1 MEHQYEV
8 RVTTAVTIV
17 AITVMVIAAACGGS
31 DEKSGSSPRP
41 TGQTPVASAT
51 PTAAL
56 PQTYSSPGG
65 VLTFGYP
72 AGWIAQNAG
81 HWVMLATDY
90 ALLQSDPFSGQ
101 LAAGQ
106 AAIALMTP
114 YALDSLIQNQGLE
127 HTARAVAMYTAESLA
142 ETTLAEP
149 ISTMAGASP
158 ATLIRGHSALGERAL
173 LTLDLGEDLFAAL
186 IIATAPGEL
195 ELHEPS
201 LLAIAGSLAYANPR
215 LLATLR
221 GHTDDVN
228 AVAFSPDGGRIASGS
243 SDETIRLWD
252 AASGASVLTID
263 AQESGARIWVQD
275 IAYSR
280 DGTHLVSC
288 SALMAASQP
297 AGTVRLW
304 DAGTGQLVLTI
315 PSGSVSA
322 LAVNP
327 DGTLLASGSNLD
339 GTISLWDAASGDS
352 QATLTGHTDY
362 MTDVAFSPDGT
373 VLASA
378 SEDGTVRLWNTATGQ
393 PIRVLEGHGAPVQAV
408 AFTPDG
414 TAVASAG
421 EDGAVRLWNAATGDL
436 QMTLSSDTPVLTVA
450 FSADGARLAS
460 GGADGTIRL
469 WEAATGA
476 PQGVLEGHS
485 FEVWDVTFSPDGTRL
500 ASAGDDG
507 TVRIWDVTG

>member
-1 MEHQYEV
+1 MEHQHEV

-31 DEKSGSSPRP
+31 DEKSGSSPR
-41 TGQTPVASAT
+41 TQTPVASAT

-65 VLTFGYP
+65 ALTFGYP

-81 HWVMLATDY
+81 HWVMLATDHT
-90 ALLQSDPFSGQ
+90 LLQSDPFNSQ
-101 LAAGQ
+101 LATGQ
-106 AAIALMTP
+106 AAIVLMAP
-114 YALDSLIQNQGLE
+114 YALDNLIQSQGLE
-127 HTARAVAMYTAESLA
+127 HTARAVAMYTAEGLA
-142 ETTLAEP
+142 ETILAEP

-173 LTLDLGEDLFAAL
+173 LTLDLGDDLFAAL

-221 GHTDDVN
+221 GHTDDVE

-252 AASGASVLTID
+252 ATSGASVLTID
-263 AQESGARIWVQD
+263 AQETGARIWVRD

-280 DGTHLVSC
+280 DGTHLISC
-288 SALMAASQP
+288 SALMAARQP
-297 AGTVRLW
+297 AGTIRLW
-304 DAGTGQLVLTI
+304 DARTGQLMLTI
-315 PSGSVSA
+315 PSGSTA
-322 LAVNP
+322 AIAVNP
-327 DGTLLASGSNLD
+327 DGTILASGSSEED
-339 GTISLWDAASGDS
+339 GTVSLWDAASGES
-352 QATLTGHTDY
+352 QATLTDHTDY
-362 MTDVAFSPDGT
+362 ITDVAFSPDGT

-378 SEDGTVRLWNTATGQ
+378 SGDGTVRLWDTATGQ
-393 PIRVLEGHGAPVQAV
+393 PIRVLEGHGASVVAV
-408 AFTPDG
+408 AYSPDG
-414 TAVASAG
+414 TTLASGG
-421 EDGAVRLWNAATGDL
+421 EDGTVRLWNAATGDL
-436 QMTLSSDTPVLTVA
+436 RMTLSGHTGRVLAVA

-460 GGADGTIRL
+460 GGAEETIRL
-469 WEAATGA
+469 WDATTGA
-476 PQGVLEGHS
+476 PQAVLEGHS
-485 FEVWDVTFSPDGTRL
+485 FVVWDVAFSPDGTRL

-507 TVRIWDVTG
+507 TVRIWDVTA

>member
-1 MEHQYEV
+1 MEHQHEV

-17 AITVMVIAAACGGS
+17 AITVMMIAAACGGS
-31 DEKSGSSPRP
+31 DEKSGSSPR
-41 TGQTPVASAT
+41 TQTPVASAT

-65 VLTFGYP
+65 ALTFGYP

-81 HWVMLATDY
+81 HWVMLATDHT
-90 ALLQSDPFSGQ
+90 LLQSDPFNSQ
-101 LAAGQ
+101 LATGQ
-106 AAIALMTP
+106 AAIALVAP
-114 YALDSLIQNQGLE
+114 YALDDLIQSQGLE
-127 HTARAVAMYTAESLA
+127 HTAHAVAMYTAESLA
-142 ETTLAEP
+142 ETILAEP

-173 LTLDLGEDLFAAL
+173 LTLDLGDDLFTAL
-186 IIATAPGEL
+186 IMATAPGEL
-195 ELHEPS
+195 ALHEPA

-215 LLATLR
+215 LLTTLR

-228 AVAFSPDGGRIASGS
+228 AVAFSPDGRRVASGS
-243 SDETIRLWD
+243 DDETIRIWD

-263 AQESGARIWVQD
+263 AQETGARIWVQD
-275 IAYSR
+275 LVYSR
-280 DGTHLVSC
+280 DSTHLISC

-297 AGTVRLW
+297 AGTVRRW
-304 DAGTGQLVLTI
+304 DAGTGQLVRTI
-315 PSGSVSA
+315 PSGSTSA
-322 LAVNP
+322 IAISP
-327 DGTLLASGSNLD
+327 GGTVLASGSNLD
-339 GTISLWDAASGDS
+339 GTISLWDAASGNS
-352 QATLTGHTDY
+352 QTTLTGHTDY

-378 SEDGTVRLWNTATGQ
+378 SEDGTVRLWNAAAGKT
-393 PIRVLEGHGAPVQAV
+393 IHVLEGHGAPVQAV
-408 AFTPDG
+408 AYNPDG
-414 TAVASAG
+414 TTLASAG
-421 EDGAVRLWNAATGDL
+421 EDGTVRLWNAATGDL
-436 QMTLSSDTPVLTVA
+436 QMTLSSDTPVLAVA

-485 FEVWDVTFSPDGTRL
+485 FEVWDVAFSPDGTRL

-507 TVRIWDVTG
+507 TVRIWDVTA